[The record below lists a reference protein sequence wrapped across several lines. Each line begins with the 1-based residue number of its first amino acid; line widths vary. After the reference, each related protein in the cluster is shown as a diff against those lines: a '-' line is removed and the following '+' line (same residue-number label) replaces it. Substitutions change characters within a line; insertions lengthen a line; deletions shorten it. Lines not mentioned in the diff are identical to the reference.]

1 MYSDEDAAKRKKC
14 QVYAGND
21 YNYKLVETIMRV
33 LHTDGGNESVLSQ
46 CDSIG
51 REHDERSLRNRA
63 VGHIRA
69 NCMEL
74 REDHGGRRGVI
85 AT

>member
-1 MYSDEDAAKRKKC
+1 
-14 QVYAGND
+14 
-21 YNYKLVETIMRV
+21 MRV

-63 VGHIRA
+63 MGHIRA